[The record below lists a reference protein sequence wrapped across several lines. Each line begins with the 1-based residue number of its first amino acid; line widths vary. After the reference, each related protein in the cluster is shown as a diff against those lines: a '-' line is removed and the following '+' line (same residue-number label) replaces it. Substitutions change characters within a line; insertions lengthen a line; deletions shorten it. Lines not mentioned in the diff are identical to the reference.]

1 MWIGEQKG
9 MYFPKKKRCIFQKE
23 ECIFQKGT
31 LLEDPREGR
40 RMNFQKEEFIFKKG
54 AL

>member
-1 MWIGEQKG
+1 MHCGVNHALNWLNLYMAFSK
-9 MYFPKKKRCIFQKE
+9 PS
-23 ECIFQKGT
+23 IFQKGT

-40 RMNFQKEEFIFKKG
+40 RMYFQKEEFIFKKG